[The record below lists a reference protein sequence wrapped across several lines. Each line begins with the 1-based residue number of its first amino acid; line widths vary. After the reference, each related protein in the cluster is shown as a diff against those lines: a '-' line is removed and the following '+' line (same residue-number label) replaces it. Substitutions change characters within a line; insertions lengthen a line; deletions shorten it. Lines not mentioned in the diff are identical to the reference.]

1 MIRNL
6 TIKNYALINEL
17 DISPGSKLNIITGET
32 GAGKSIM
39 LGAIGL
45 LMGNRADTKV
55 LWDEHQKC
63 NVEAE
68 FDIRD
73 YNLESLFEENDLD
86 FEPICVIR
94 REINQNGK
102 SRAFINDTPV
112 TLDVLKDIGQQLLD
126 IHSQHESLQLG
137 SSAYQ
142 LTILDQYGQ
151 LQDFVE
157 RYWQEFKQFIAAEKK
172 LSELVK
178 QKNQANQ
185 DLDYKNFILKE
196 LDEANLDKL
205 DQENLEY
212 ELSIQENAEEI
223 KSKIASIEHL
233 LDINE
238 FSVLSQ
244 LSDASSL
251 LRQLSLLSSNDFEY
265 LYNRTESSLIELK
278 DIASEISQKNDKIH
292 FDEEK
297 LIKLKSQLDLLY
309 RLQTKHHVKDIAS
322 LIALR
327 DQLRTSLMVYENLD
341 ESIREAENIRAKCEK
356 KMMENGKVLSE
367 KRKSIALKLAS
378 SIEEIIHQIGIENGT
393 LSINITPEVPNA
405 NGLDHV
411 SFLFSANKGIPQK
424 DIRDVASG
432 GEFSRLIFAIKYLI
446 ADKIALPTIIFD
458 EIDTG
463 VSGEVAIKL
472 AKLMKKMAENHQVI
486 AISHLPQFAAGG
498 NTHFFVYKDHETAK
512 STTRI
517 KQLLEHE
524 RIEAVAKMIGGDRPS
539 TMAVESAK
547 ELIITMQ

>member
-73 YNLESLFEENDLD
+73 YNLNLLFEENDLD
-86 FEPICVIR
+86 FEPICIIR
-94 REINQNGK
+94 REINPNGK

-112 TLDVLKDIGQQLLD
+112 TLDILKEIGQQLLD

-137 SSAYQ
+137 SSIYQ
-142 LTILDQYGQ
+142 LNILDQYGQ
-151 LQDFVE
+151 LQENVTQ
-157 RYWQEFKQFIAAEKK
+157 YQQEYHKFITAEKK
-172 LSELVK
+172 LAGLIE
-178 QKNQANQ
+178 QKNHANQ
-185 DLDYKNFILKE
+185 DLDYKSFILRE
-196 LDEANLDKL
+196 LEDANLDNL
-205 DQENLEY
+205 DQESLEN

-223 KSKIASIEHL
+223 KSKIAAIEQLFDSNELSI
-233 LDINE
+233 
-238 FSVLSQ
+238 LSQ
-244 LSDASSL
+244 LSDVSTSF
-251 LRQLSLLSSNDFEY
+251 RQLSQLSSNDFEN
-265 LYNRTESSLIELK
+265 LYNRTESCLIELK
-278 DIASEISQKNDKIH
+278 DIAVEINSKNDKIH

-297 LIKLKSQLDLLY
+297 LNELKVQLDLLY
-309 RLQTKHHVKDIAS
+309 RLQTKHQVKDIKS
-322 LIALR
+322 LIDLR
-327 DQLRTSLMVYENLD
+327 NQLRSSLMVFENLD
-341 ESIREAENIRAKCEK
+341 EAIKEAENIRSQCEK
-356 KMMENGKVLSE
+356 KMTEKGKALSE
-367 KRKSIALKLAS
+367 KRKAIALKLAS

-393 LSINITPEVPNA
+393 LSIVLTQESPSIH
-405 NGLDHV
+405 GLDHV
-411 SFLFSANKGIPQK
+411 SFLFSANKGIAQK

-472 AKLMKKMAENHQVI
+472 VKLMKKMAENHQVI

-498 NTHFFVYKDHETAK
+498 NTHFFVYKDHENTK

-539 TMAVESAK
+539 TMAVASAK
-547 ELIITMQ
+547 ELITTMQ